1 MPSTQP
7 DLVRYDPSEDSREGP
22 VLERALALGL
32 GSLVLFNVTIAGAVL
47 LDFIGIISAI
57 LLSMITLLL
66 CGAIIANGI
75 RNMMPGS
82 VVIEID

>member
-7 DLVRYDPSEDSREGP
+7 EFVNYDPGEDSREGP
-22 VLERALALGL
+22 VLERALAYGF
-32 GSLVLFNVTIAGAVL
+32 GSLVLLNVTIAGAVL

-57 LLSMITLLL
+57 LLSMISLLL
-66 CGAIIANGI
+66 CGVIIANGI